1 MAQLSTIIGSILRGM
16 IVAQHE
22 ANLYAMSLEDIYKQN
37 ARLEQFAIPAVAIG
51 DIELDLHYGV
61 KNDAVQTEQYEV
73 DYAALRKLGKNAS
86 LQYAHAI
93 VGKALPLLQ
102 AAFPYNGTDAEAKVL
117 ADFAV
122 DKDMQQ
128 RYCTFLSRKILDSLK
143 QSVTQLVNENGN
155 FNEKLLIDCILSVS
169 EENLLYHKDLLILFG
184 RPSGDDV
191 REKIRSVLHKTL
203 SILTTKLLKNANIK
217 RKRFLPEIDVIVNT
231 DELANIPAESIHT
244 LHFRISSNNLK
255 QYTEE

>member
-1 MAQLSTIIGSILRGM
+1 MAQLSTIIGSILRDM
-16 IVAQHE
+16 IIAQHE

-73 DYAALRKLGKNAS
+73 DYLALRKLAKSAS

-93 VGKALPLLQ
+93 VVKTLPLLQ

-128 RYCTFLSRKILDSLK
+128 RYSTFLSYKILDSLK
-143 QSVTQLVNENGN
+143 QSVTQLVNENGSI
-155 FNEKLLIDCILSVS
+155 NEKLLVDCILSVC
-169 EENLLYHKDLLILFG
+169 EENLLYHKDLLILFD
-184 RPSGDDV
+184 RPGGDDV
-191 REKIRSVLHKTL
+191 REKIRGVLRKSLSTL
-203 SILTTKLLKNANIK
+203 TPKLLKNNIK
-217 RKRFLPEIDVIVNT
+217 RKRIFPTMDVIVNT
-231 DELANIPAESIHT
+231 DELSNLPTECVHT
-244 LHFRISSNNLK
+244 LHFRISPNNLK